1 MISPEKAKTNFR
13 IACEQYNNAKA
24 LIKEMS
30 SFVQVAQKDFS
41 YETAMR
47 QFDLILQSVLL
58 RTSAE
63 DGHFLDE
70 EKQFIEKITDYAD
83 LMSFVSKK
91 HNINV
96 TWDSFTA
103 LSNEER
109 KDISLK
115 ILIELDDL
123 VNNFVLPFALVDAIL
138 PKDYCEELTKAM
150 TLIGACLA
158 GCDGDDT
165 DSTDF
170 KNEMIVAF
178 TLIQKSV
185 KEKWSDIVAKANRE
199 TNSSAEVKSVSRSS
213 SLKDIYLKKNK

>member
-1 MISPEKAKTNFR
+1 MIDPEKAKTNFR
-13 IACEQYNNAKA
+13 LACEQYNNAKA

-41 YETAMR
+41 YETAMW

-58 RTSAE
+58 RTAAE
-63 DGHFLDE
+63 DGYFLDE

-96 TWDSFTA
+96 TWDSFTS

-123 VNNFVLPFALVDAIL
+123 VNNFVLPFAVVDAIL

-158 GCDGDDT
+158 CCDGDDT

-178 TLIQKSV
+178 ALIQKSV

-199 TNSSAEVKSVSRSS
+199 TNSSAEVKSGNRSS

>member
-1 MISPEKAKTNFR
+1 MIDPEKAKANFR
-13 IACEQYNNAKA
+13 LACEQYDNAKA

-41 YETAMR
+41 YEKAMR

-58 RTSAE
+58 RTASE
-63 DGHFLDE
+63 DGLFLDE
-70 EKQFIEKITDYAD
+70 EKQFIERITDYAD
-83 LMSFVSKK
+83 LMSFVAQE
-91 HNINV
+91 HHINV
-96 TWDSFTA
+96 TWDSFSA
-103 LSNEER
+103 LSSEDR

-115 ILIELDDL
+115 IFIELDDL
-123 VNNFVLPFALVDAIL
+123 VNNFVLPFAVVDAIL

-170 KNEMIVAF
+170 KNETIVAF
-178 TLIQKSV
+178 ALIQKSI
-185 KEKWSDIVAKANRE
+185 KEKWSGIVAKANQE
-199 TNSSAEVKSVSRSS
+199 SSSSAEVKSGNRSS
-213 SLKDIYLKKNK
+213 SLKDIYLKKNR

>member
-1 MISPEKAKTNFR
+1 MINPEKAKTNFR
-13 IACEQYNNAKA
+13 LACEQYNNASA
-24 LIKEMS
+24 LIKEMA

-58 RTSAE
+58 RTAAE

-91 HNINV
+91 HNISV
-96 TWDSFTA
+96 TWDSFAA
-103 LSNEER
+103 LSNEDR

-115 ILIELDDL
+115 IFVELDDL
-123 VNNFVLPFALVDAIL
+123 VDNFVLPFAVVDAIL

-165 DSTDF
+165 DSSDF
-170 KNEMIVAF
+170 KNEMIVVFA
-178 TLIQKSV
+178 LIQKSI
-185 KEKWSDIVAKANRE
+185 KEKWSTIAAKASRE
-199 TNSSAEVKSVSRSS
+199 SSSSTEVKSGNRSS
-213 SLKDIYLKKNK
+213 SLKDIYLKKNR